1 MKTLVAILNHN
12 LPEYTDYLYDAL
24 SPYQS
29 TIYDLA
35 VIDNGSS
42 TEKKSK
48 YTSLELDKNVYYGGG
63 INAAIQYVLSTNEY
77 DSLLFMNNDL
87 IVSGYNFVK
96 ILRGEL
102 SDNKF
107 DLVSSCFFNVEP
119 NQQCHWKTM
128 HNWGAKE
135 TREVPF
141 IDFQMPLISRRLLEE
156 VGEVDSDLIYGWGI
170 DTYFAYICKK
180 NNWKIGVVDR
190 LSALHYNSLT
200 IKSGVSNLNM
210 VDYCRLA
217 EEGQYNFFTKN
228 NLMVEYH
235 KIRTV
240 AENYRYE

>member
-1 MKTLVAILNHN
+1 
-12 LPEYTDYLYDAL
+12 
-24 SPYQS
+24 
-29 TIYDLA
+29 
-35 VIDNGSS
+35 
-42 TEKKSK
+42 
-48 YTSLELDKNVYYGGG
+48 
-63 INAAIQYVLSTNEY
+63 
-77 DSLLFMNNDL
+77 
-87 IVSGYNFVK
+87 
-96 ILRGEL
+96 
-102 SDNKF
+102 
-107 DLVSSCFFNVEP
+107 
-119 NQQCHWKTM
+119 M

-190 LSALHYNSLT
+190 LSTLHYNSLT
-200 IKSGVSNLNM
+200 IKSGVAKLNM